1 MDDDNNIAWFLAG
14 AAIGAAAGLL
24 FAPKSGRDTREL
36 VSKTTLES
44 RDAVERSGRELM
56 EKGKEL
62 YDQGKKIVE
71 DASDLFERGR
81 KLVQG

>member
-1 MDDDNNIAWFLAG
+1 MDDNNNIGWFLAG
-14 AAIGAAAGLL
+14 AAIGAAAGIL
-24 FAPKSGRDTREL
+24 FAPKTGRDTRQI

-44 RDAVERSGRELM
+44 RDVMEQSGRELM
-56 EKGKEL
+56 EKGKDL
-62 YDQGKKIVE
+62 YDRGRKLAE

>member
-1 MDDDNNIAWFLAG
+1 MEDDNSLTWFLVG
-14 AAIGAAAGLL
+14 AAVGAAAGILL
-24 FAPKSGRDTREL
+24 APKSGSETRRI
-36 VSKTTLES
+36 VSKTTHDS
-44 RDAVERSGRELM
+44 REAVEKTGHDLM

-71 DASDLFERGR
+71 DASDLFDRGR

>member
-36 VSKTTLES
+36 VSKTTHEG
-44 RDAVERSGRELM
+44 REAVEKSGRELM

-62 YDQGKKIVE
+62 YDQGKKIVD

>member
-1 MDDDNNIAWFLAG
+1 MDDDNNLIWFLAG
-14 AAIGAAAGLL
+14 AAVGAAAGILL
-24 FAPKSGRDTREL
+24 APKSGSETRKL
-36 VSKTTLES
+36 VSKTTHDSAE
-44 RDAVERSGRELM
+44 AVEKTGHDLM

-71 DASDLFERGR
+71 DASDLFDRGR

>member
-1 MDDDNNIAWFLAG
+1 MDNDNNIAWFFAG

-24 FAPKSGRDTREL
+24 FAPKSGADTREL
-36 VSKTTLES
+36 VSKTTTES
-44 RDAVERSGRELM
+44 REAVEKSGRELM
-56 EKGKEL
+56 EKGKDL

>member
-1 MDDDNNIAWFLAG
+1 MADDNNIAWFLAG
-14 AAIGAAAGLL
+14 AAIGAAAGIL
-24 FAPKSGRDTREL
+24 FAPKAGRDTREL
-36 VSKTTLES
+36 VSKTTHDS
-44 RDAVERSGRELM
+44 REAVEKTGHDLM

-62 YDQGKKIVE
+62 YDQGKKIVD